1 IFVNL
6 PGLDLHGPQALP
18 QTQQLMQALQT
29 DVYRYEGSINKL
41 SVDEKGLTLVA
52 ALGLPPLTHEDDAI
66 RGVQAAAAMQESL
79 QDLGLC
85 SGIGVTTGRVYC
97 GEVGSPRRREYS
109 LLGDVVNLAARLM
122 VAASENILCDAATQ
136 RAAQA
141 RLRFEALP
149 PISVKGKAESIPVYR

>member
-1 IFVNL
+1 
-6 PGLDLHGPQALP
+6 
-18 QTQQLMQALQT
+18 
-29 DVYRYEGSINKL
+29 
-41 SVDEKGLTLVA
+41 
-52 ALGLPPLTHEDDAI
+52 AI

-149 PISVKGKAESIPVYR
+149 PISVKGKAESIPVYRPQGLTSSLRVAKRLLGGGTAEPLLGRTAERTHLVRRLEALRAGTGGTVLVEGEA